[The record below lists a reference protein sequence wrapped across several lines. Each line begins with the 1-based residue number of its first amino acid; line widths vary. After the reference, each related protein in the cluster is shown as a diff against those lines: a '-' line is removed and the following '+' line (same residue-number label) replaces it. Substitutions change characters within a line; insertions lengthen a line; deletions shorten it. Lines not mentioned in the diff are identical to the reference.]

1 MGLVHLRV
9 VPGGHCT
16 LVYVAGEIGL
26 RDADLLETRVAAAW
40 AAGGAAHLVVDLS
53 EVPFCDSAG
62 RAALVRLL
70 LRVRRTGGR
79 LVLSG
84 VAPRLARHLHVAGL
98 RGWFELCDTADEA
111 VARVREPCAGERG
124 ERGER
129 GEHGESR

>member
-9 VPGGHCT
+9 VVGGHCT
-16 LVYVAGEIGL
+16 VVRVAGEIGF
-26 RDADLLETRVAAAW
+26 RDADLVETRVAAAW

-53 EVPFCDSAG
+53 EVPICDSAG

-79 LVLSG
+79 LVLAG

-98 RGWFELCDTADEA
+98 LGWFEVCGTADEA
-111 VARVREPCAGERG
+111 VARVREPYGGERG
-124 ERGER
+124 EQG
-129 GEHGESR
+129 